1 MAALKG
7 KLGSQNNVQ
16 AKTVA
21 VAPPTK
27 IVDLVDVDTT
37 LLGDGAVLIYNA
49 ITDTFETKQ
58 EVDNPNTKII
68 GGSF

>member
-1 MAALKG
+1 MALKA
-7 KLGSQNNVQ
+7 KLTQTDNRIQ

-21 VAPPTK
+21 VGAPTK
-27 IVDLVDVDTT
+27 LLDLIDVDST

-49 ITDTFETKQ
+49 QENVFETKQ

>member
-1 MAALKG
+1 MALKG
-7 KLGSQNNVQ
+7 KLGTQNNVQ

-21 VAPPTK
+21 VVPPSK
-27 IVDLVDVDTT
+27 LVDLVDVDTT

-49 ITDTFETKQ
+49 YTNTFETKQ

-68 GGSF
+68 GGAF